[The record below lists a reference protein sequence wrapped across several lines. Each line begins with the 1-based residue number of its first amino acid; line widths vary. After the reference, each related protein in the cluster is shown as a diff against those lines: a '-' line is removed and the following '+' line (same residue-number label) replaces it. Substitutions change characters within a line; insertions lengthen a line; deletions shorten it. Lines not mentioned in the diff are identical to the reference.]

1 MTTEQ
6 AIAGTGTVGITS
18 VLQSAQS
25 PDATLRGQAEQHLQQ
40 LRENNHVQF
49 VASLTE
55 ELCEESKPVDTRRLA
70 GLILKNELDARDEA
84 RKVSPPT
91 KKKKKKE
98 KRKKKKKQG
107 SFSFSPFLSRLLLV
121 SCSFCQ
127 SRRLTLVLV
136 LSLCQPDL
144 TSRTPWCKNGLSCQQ
159 SGSRPTSKEGSSS
172 LLDLR

>member
-84 RKVSPPT
+84 RKVSPPPHALRAPT
-91 KKKKKKE
+91 VPGGDAPKGAP
-98 KRKKKKKQG
+98 R
-107 SFSFSPFLSRLLLV
+107 PRTA
-121 SCSFCQ
+121 
-127 SRRLTLVLV
+127 RRPRAV
-136 LSLCQPDL
+136 PY
-144 TSRTPWCKNGLSCQQ
+144 
-159 SGSRPTSKEGSSS
+159 S
-172 LLDLR
+172 LLGLVVVVVVVARAGWQV